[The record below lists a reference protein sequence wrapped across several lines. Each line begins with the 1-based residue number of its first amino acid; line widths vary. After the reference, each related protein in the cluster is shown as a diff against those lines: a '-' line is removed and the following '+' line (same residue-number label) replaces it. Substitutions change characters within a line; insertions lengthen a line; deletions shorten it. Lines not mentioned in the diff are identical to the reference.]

1 MLKRMRKICG
11 DTQTEVAH
19 LIDIS
24 HSGNIS
30 RWEQGDIL
38 LSSIYLIEL
47 LIIYQTSTDKIYPE
61 MWQTLQKDIQEKLH
75 VIKRNKSLRLMT

>member
-11 DTQTEVAH
+11 YTQTEVAH

-30 RWEQGDIL
+30 RWETGDIL
-38 LSSIYLIEL
+38 PSSIHLIEL
-47 LIIYQTSTDKIYPE
+47 LIIYQTSPDKLYPE
-61 MWQTLQKDIQEKLH
+61 MWQMLQQDIQEKMH

>member
-11 DTQTEVAH
+11 YTQLEVAQ

-38 LSSIYLIEL
+38 PSSIHLLEL
-47 LIIYQTSTDKIYPE
+47 SIIYQTTPDKLYPE
-61 MWQTLQKDIQEKLH
+61 IWQMLLKDIQEKLH
-75 VIKRNKSLRLMT
+75 GITRNKNLRLMT